1 MIYMKTLRTMITAA
15 GVAILLSTP
24 ALTGCKQEAVE
35 RTAVEHQ
42 EDDQLTEQVKA
53 TFKNS
58 PSFKFPDVQVASFK
72 GTVQL
77 SGFVLSEEQKQ
88 AAERLAKGVPGVVT
102 VENKIS
108 RKP

>member
-1 MIYMKTLRTMITAA
+1 MIRAA
-15 GVAILLSTP
+15 GLVILLSSL
-24 ALTGCKQEAVE
+24 ALTGCKREPVE
-35 RTAVEHQ
+35 RTPAEHQ
-42 EDDQLTEQVKA
+42 DDQKLTEQVKA

-77 SGFVLSEEQKQ
+77 SGFVLSDDQKQ
-88 AAERLAKGVPGVVT
+88 AAETLAKGVPGVVT